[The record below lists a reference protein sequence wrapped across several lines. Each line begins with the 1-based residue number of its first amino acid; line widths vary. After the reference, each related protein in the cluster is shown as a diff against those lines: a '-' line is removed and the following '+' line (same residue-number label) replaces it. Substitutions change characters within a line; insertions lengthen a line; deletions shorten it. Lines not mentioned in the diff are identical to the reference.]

1 MKPLSLTMSALGP
14 YARETRI
21 SFEDVSQGLFLITG
35 ETGSGKTMIF
45 DAIMF
50 ALYDDSSG
58 TSRGS
63 GSLRSDFAPP
73 DQETFVELEFLL
85 RSQRYRI
92 RRSPRY
98 QRPRLRGQG
107 MTEQAATVELS
118 LPDGRVMTSKREV
131 DASLVDLIGLDKD
144 QFRQVAMI
152 AQGAFFDLIEAS
164 SLERS
169 RIYRRLFNTWI
180 YQDLEG
186 RLLAAFSA
194 ARTNLT
200 TSSSQLFM
208 DLKRFS
214 FPDWAQDLAQEA
226 RDLVAAKDIWAVDT
240 FLESLEGLAENFKDK
255 REAIDQRLEVARA
268 RLSESQARLDKIR
281 QANQCLDQLEKAK
294 GAAAQLEAQG
304 QAHEADIAKLDAAD
318 RAARLVTAPY
328 REWQQA
334 KKSLE
339 ALEGDLEEERLSLD
353 QAQAAYRKALDQ
365 SRQVSDQEAQL
376 QALPGQMTALEKEMA
391 DLDKAMGLE
400 DEMAGLDRRLQ
411 DKQEALTQLETRRQD
426 LEARLVQEEE
436 RLAALAQVDSLL
448 LEREREADKL
458 GARRED
464 LTRIQADLEGL
475 EGSLEALTHDRARLE
490 EDLKAWRAEDEKAS
504 QAQEAL
510 YRERAGLLA
519 RDLEEGLPCPVC
531 GSLHHPD
538 KAVLSPQA
546 PSREEVDRLL
556 EEAES
561 SRQAVDGFSRSL
573 EVKEAGIKADFK
585 GLLVHA
591 QALLVEDLPDQPDL
605 ADRMKT
611 LRLALLA
618 ASDRILTACRLAEE
632 ALGLAR
638 QQRDE
643 RDQLLARI
651 KAQKADLAAQVPEK
665 ESLEEAMGALKL
677 DKARFK
683 GEWDS
688 LQGGLSGKDQAQLK
702 TDLQAMSQAY
712 EALKEAGE
720 KARLEEDRAGKTL
733 AGVQASL
740 RGLEKQRGV
749 LDLEAKRLEAGFFQA
764 AEGAGFESLD
774 AYLSSVLEE
783 EERLRLQ
790 ARVVEER
797 SARADL
803 ARDIQRLTRESQGL
817 VRQDEALEGQ
827 AFLEGE
833 TGLRSL
839 EEEADRLKM
848 QAALTQTSLEAVRQS
863 FLSAV
868 QAREE
873 ESLLKDLADL
883 ASGKHREADQV
894 SFETYVQTWYFAQVI
909 RQANQRLGQM
919 TGGRY
924 SLRRTEEAESRRA
937 RTGLDLSVEDH
948 WNAKIRSV
956 SSLSGGEKF
965 QTVLALALGLS
976 DVVMAHAGGVEIN
989 SLFID
994 EGFGSL
1000 DEHSLQEA
1008 MAVLQGLA
1016 EDNRMIG
1023 IISHLGLLTQAVD
1036 RQLQVKKG
1044 DRGSSLTWA

>member
-58 TSRGS
+58 SSRGS

-131 DASLVDLIGLDKD
+131 DARLVDLIGLDKD

-180 YQDLEG
+180 YQDLEK
-186 RLLAAFSA
+186 RLLAAYSA
-194 ARTNLT
+194 ARANLM

-214 FPDWAQDLAQEA
+214 FPAWAQDLAREA
-226 RDLVAAKDIWAVDT
+226 QDLVAAKDIWALDT
-240 FLESLEGLAENFKDK
+240 FLEKLEGLDLEFQDK
-255 REAIDQRLEVARA
+255 KQAIDQERETAGARF
-268 RLSESQARLDKIR
+268 SESQARLDKIR

-294 GAAAQLEAQG
+294 EAAARLEAQD
-304 QAHEADIAKLDAAD
+304 QAHEADRIKLDAAD

-334 KKSLE
+334 KKSL
-339 ALEGDLEEERLSLD
+339 ASLEGDLESERLSLD
-353 QAQAAYRKALDQ
+353 QAQAAYQAALEQ
-365 SRQVSDQEAQL
+365 SRQASDKSDQL
-376 QALPGQMTALEKEMA
+376 QALPGRMTALEKEMA
-391 DLDKAMGLE
+391 DLDKVMKLE
-400 DEMAGLDRRLQ
+400 DRMAGLDRNLQ
-411 DKQEALTQLETRRQD
+411 GKGEALAGLEAGRRD
-426 LEARLVQEEE
+426 LEARLEEAEE

-448 LEREREADKL
+448 LEREREADKQE
-458 GARRED
+458 ARRED
-464 LTRIQADLEGL
+464 LTRIQTDLEGL
-475 EGSLEALTHDRARLE
+475 EGSLEGLSHDRARLKGQLQAWKT
-490 EDLKAWRAEDEKAS
+490 EDKKAS

-546 PSREEVDRLL
+546 PSREQVDRWR

-561 SRQAVDGFSRSL
+561 CRKAVDDLTRSL
-573 EVKEAGIKADFK
+573 EVKEAGIRADVK
-585 GLLVHA
+585 GLLVQA
-591 QALLVEDLPDQPDL
+591 QALLPEDLPDQLDL
-605 ADRMKT
+605 AGKLEALKR
-611 LRLALLA
+611 ALLGA
-618 ASDRILTACRLAEE
+618 AGKILAACQSAREALDQARRQREERDRIL
-632 ALGLAR
+632 
-638 QQRDE
+638 D
-643 RDQLLARI
+643 RI
-651 KAQKADLAAQVPEK
+651 KAQKADLAAQLPQK
-665 ESLEEAMGALKL
+665 ESLEEAIGALKL
-677 DKARFK
+677 DLARLK

-688 LQGGLSGKDQAQLK
+688 LQGGLSGKNQLELK
-702 TDLQAMSQAY
+702 ADWQVMNQTY
-712 EALKEAGE
+712 ETLREAGE
-720 KARLEEDRAGKTL
+720 KARLEEDKTGKTL

-740 RGLEKQRGV
+740 LGLEKQKEA
-749 LDLEAKRLEAGFFQA
+749 LDLEDKRLEAAFFQA
-764 AEGAGFESLD
+764 AEGAAFESLE
-774 AYLSSVLEE
+774 AYLASVLGED
-783 EERLRLQ
+783 ERLDLQ
-790 ARVVEER
+790 ARVQEGQ

-817 VRQDEALEGQ
+817 VRRDENEEAQVLLEW
-827 AFLEGE
+827 E
-833 TGLRSL
+833 TGLRKL

-848 QAALTQTSLEAVRQS
+848 QAAMTRTSLEAVHQS
-863 FLSAV
+863 FQAAV

-883 ASGKHREADQV
+883 ASGKHQEADQV

-1023 IISHLGLLTQAVD
+1023 IISHLGLMTQAVD

-1044 DRGSSLTWA
+1044 NRGSSLTWA